1 MKFIDDLFHLYR
13 DHLTGD
19 EEDAVAIV
27 IGLLQEQNREELLSL
42 TRQMNEDEVFQMM
55 SLYCIEMLRLKMAEE
70 GIGMNTME
78 PDHLH

>member
-1 MKFIDDLFHLYR
+1 VKFIDDLFHLYR

-19 EEDAVAIV
+19 EEDAIAIV

-42 TRQMNEDEVFQMM
+42 TTQMNEEEVFQMM

-70 GIGMNTME
+70 GIGTSTME